1 MPRIYDNI
9 ENKLKQGLN
18 KTLENAQRADFCIGY
33 FNLRGWRLLYQQ
45 VDNLSGDYLPE
56 EYEDDVKYHCRVL
69 IGMQRQ
75 PVQILEDNF
84 STDERSVLD
93 NAKAIEFKKKLAK
106 ELKEQLIIGTPN
118 NEDEKALR
126 KLSRQIKTGKVIVKL
141 HLAHPLHTKLYLSV
155 REDYNTPVIGF
166 VGSSN
171 LTFSGIS
178 SQGELNVDV
187 VEQDAAAKLVKW
199 YQDRWDDRWSI
210 DISKELIEILDKSWA
225 GEKEIPPYY
234 IYLKTAYHLAS
245 EARAGMTEFSLSKRF
260 KKELFQYQASAVK
273 VAAHHLHK
281 RGGVIIGDVVGIG
294 KTITATALAKI
305 FEDDFFLET
314 LIICPKN
321 LVTMWEDYAHKYQLR
336 AKVMS
341 VTQIQN
347 KLGDE
352 RRFRLVIVDESHNF
366 RNREGKRYRALHE
379 YIQLNDSKVILLT
392 ATPYNKSYLDLGN
405 QLRLFV
411 DEEQNLGITPERFI
425 ESIGGRV
432 HFSARYQTNENT
444 IAAFEKSN
452 FPDDWNELMRL
463 FLVRRT
469 RSFIKN
475 NYAKTDKNGKDYLL
489 FPDGTRQY
497 FPERIPRRVDFSFKL
512 KDKDDQYAR
521 LYSKDVIKLIDK
533 MRFPRYGLG
542 QDDYIQD
549 NPKEQFEPH
558 EKIIIENLGRAG
570 IQLKGF
576 ARTNL
581 FKRLESSGYAFML
594 SVSRQILRNYLFL
607 HAIENNK
614 PLPVGKQ
621 ETAIIDDYLF
631 SDSDDELEIG
641 IMDTQKQYQNN
652 AAHFYHDLVQ
662 KHKKQYDWIRSI
674 FFTKILKEDLDND
687 NKQLLKIVNMNKKWE
702 AVKDRKLASLEKLC
716 NKTHADEKILIF
728 TQYSDTANYLY
739 ENLKDKI
746 KYFACVT
753 GGSEN
758 PTAMAWHFSPKSNG
772 KADEISK
779 KDEIRVLVSTDVLS
793 EGQNLQDAHIVVN
806 YDLPW
811 AIIRLIQ
818 RAGRVDRIGQKF
830 DKIFCYSFLPEDG
843 IEDII
848 NLRNRLQHRIR
859 QNAETI
865 GADEVFFEGDP
876 INIED
881 LYNEK
886 AGILDDEDDTEVDL
900 ASYAFQIW
908 KNAVDENHRLNKII
922 PDLSDVIY
930 SSRKAAEENHKTGAI
945 VYSRTAGNNDVLTWI
960 DTEKKIVTQ
969 SQFAIL
975 KALKCTPEEKPVQKM
990 ECHHEIV
997 TAAIKHIKKIED
1009 KAGGQLGKKN
1019 SARYRTYMRL
1029 FRYIEENKDTV
1040 FVTNEMKKAVD
1051 DIYSYNLREYSRETL
1066 NRQLKMGISDSELAS
1081 LVVSLRDEGKLCLK
1095 NEEDKDTYKE
1105 PKIICS
1111 MGIVDN
1117 E

>member
-1 MPRIYDNI
+1 M
-9 ENKLKQGLN
+9 
-18 KTLENAQRADFCIGY
+18 
-33 FNLRGWRLLYQQ
+33 
-45 VDNLSGDYLPE
+45 
-56 EYEDDVKYHCRVL
+56 
-69 IGMQRQ
+69 
-75 PVQILEDNF
+75 
-84 STDERSVLD
+84 
-93 NAKAIEFKKKLAK
+93 
-106 ELKEQLIIGTPN
+106 
-118 NEDEKALR
+118 
-126 KLSRQIKTGKVIVKL
+126 
-141 HLAHPLHTKLYLSV
+141 
-155 REDYNTPVIGF
+155 
-166 VGSSN
+166 GSSN

-187 VEQDAAAKLVKW
+187 VEQDAADKLTKW

-210 DISKELIEILDKSWA
+210 DISKELIEILDESWA
-225 GEKEIPPYY
+225 GEREIPPYY

-245 EARAGMTEFSLSKRF
+245 EARAGITEFSLSKRF
-260 KKELFQYQASAVK
+260 QKELFPYQASAVK

-321 LVTMWEDYAHKYQLR
+321 LVTMWKDYAHKYQLR

-341 VTQIQN
+341 VTKIQN

-366 RNREGKRYRALHE
+366 RNRDGKRYRALHE

-411 DEEQNLGITPERFI
+411 DEEQNLGVCPELFI

-432 HFSARYQTNENT
+432 QFSVQYQTNENT

-452 FPDDWNELMRL
+452 FSDDWNELMRL

-475 NYAKTDKNGKDYLL
+475 NYAKTDKDGKDYLL
-489 FPDGTRQY
+489 FPDGARQY
-497 FPERIPRRVDFSFKL
+497 FPERIPKRVDFSFKL
-512 KDKDDQYAR
+512 TDKNDQYAR
-521 LYSKDVIKLIDK
+521 LYSKDVIELIDK

-542 QDDYIQD
+542 QDDYIKD
-549 NPKEQFEPH
+549 KPEEQPESH
-558 EKIIIENLGRAG
+558 EITIIENLGRAG

-607 HAIENNK
+607 YAIKNNK

-641 IMDTQKQYQNN
+641 IMDTEEQYQKN
-652 AAHFYHDLVQ
+652 AAQFYQDLVQ
-662 KHKKQYDWIRSI
+662 KYKKQYDWIRSL
-674 FFTKILKEDLDND
+674 FFTATLKEDLNND

-716 NKTHADEKILIF
+716 NVTHAAEKILIF

-739 ENLKDKI
+739 ENLKNKI
-746 KYFACVT
+746 KSFARVT

-758 PTAMAWHFSPKSNG
+758 PTSMAYRFSPKSNG
-772 KADEISK
+772 KSYEISK
-779 KDEIRVLVSTDVLS
+779 TDEIRVLVSTDVLS

-818 RAGRVDRIGQKF
+818 RAGRVDRIGQKS

-900 ASYAFQIW
+900 ASYAYQIW
-908 KNAVDENHRLNKII
+908 QNAVDENPRLSKII

-930 SSRKAAEENHKTGAI
+930 SSKKVAEENHKIGAI
-945 VYSRTAGNNDVLTWI
+945 VYSKTARNNDILTWI
-960 DTEKKIVTQ
+960 NTGKKIVTQ
-969 SQFAIL
+969 SQFKIL
-975 KALKCTPEEKPVQKM
+975 KALKCKPEEKPVQKM

-997 TAAIKHIKKIED
+997 TAAIKHIKTIED
-1009 KAGGQLGKKN
+1009 KIGGQLGKKS

-1029 FRYIEENKDTV
+1029 FRYIEENKDTL
-1040 FVTNEMKKAVD
+1040 FVTEEMKKAVD

-1081 LVVSLRDEGKLCLK
+1081 LVVSLRDEGKLSLKDEK
-1095 NEEDKDTYKE
+1095 NEDTYKA

-1111 MGIVDN
+1111 MGIVNN